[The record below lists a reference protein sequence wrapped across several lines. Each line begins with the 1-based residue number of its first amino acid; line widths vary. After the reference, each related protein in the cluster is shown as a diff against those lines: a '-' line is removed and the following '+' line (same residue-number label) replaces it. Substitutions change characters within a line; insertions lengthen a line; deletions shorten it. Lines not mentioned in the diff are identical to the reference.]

1 MINIRRTKSTV
12 PVEND
17 LNEKS
22 IRFEFIKKTKR
33 TAIKINPV
41 LDMNLLTH
49 LLIHQMEKFLLTEI
63 MVIFFRVYLCHIR
76 SMILII

>member
-41 LDMNLLTH
+41 LDMT
-49 LLIHQMEKFLLTEI
+49 IGFKK
-63 MVIFFRVYLCHIR
+63 
-76 SMILII
+76 

>member
-41 LDMNLLTH
+41 LDMTIGFKKIKYGCSKING
-49 LLIHQMEKFLLTEI
+49 IAPKNI
-63 MVIFFRVYLCHIR
+63 AIAGVGNPIK
-76 SMILII
+76 